1 MCPQPL
7 PHGTV
12 MPDLPPSD
20 PRKRKLPLPAFAAAA
35 ATAAT
40 TSAKIATVTH
50 AKTAPPASAAAAVAA
65 ALPKKRVDPRL
76 MHRIIKNKALNEVRI
91 LKMKYLDQKFSS
103 GRRD

>member
-1 MCPQPL
+1 
-7 PHGTV
+7 

-50 AKTAPPASAAAAVAA
+50 AKTAPPASAAAAAAAVAA

-91 LKMKYLDQKFSS
+91 LKMKYLDKKFSS